1 MVRSDHDEGLVK
13 ISLRSAFHILRWQ
26 KEEEER
32 HKKEEVSQL
41 RLVECWPSFVG
52 HLFSGHLPNVYQYGH
67 LYEASY
73 WFEFEIWSYSQCG
86 YNLDENQFLDI
97 CSVIQS
103 AYNVLMYPTI
113 I

>member
-41 RLVECWPSFVG
+41 RLLECWPSFVG
-52 HLFSGHLPNVYQYGH
+52 HLFL
-67 LYEASY
+67 A
-73 WFEFEIWSYSQCG
+73 
-86 YNLDENQFLDI
+86 I
-97 CSVIQS
+97 CRVFIYAVIHTKRRTCL
-103 AYNVLMYPTI
+103 VLRSRAIHIVGTV
-113 I
+113 